1 MTATVVVTGNDPA
14 TNPSGADM
22 SLTTTTHLN
31 FHGDA
36 RAALALY
43 ASATGGQV
51 VATTY
56 ADLGMPADAPGAYG
70 IVFGLAAADNGFRVM
85 AYDVPGPRA
94 AVGTPGSTRRENG
107 MTITDQP
114 FFVSV
119 RGDTLD
125 EVRAVWDG
133 LVDGATVVEPL
144 AASAWSPGFGMLTDR
159 FGVTWV
165 LDVATAA

>member
-1 MTATVVVTGNDPA
+1 
-14 TNPSGADM
+14 M

-31 FHGDA
+31 FRGDA
-36 RAALALY
+36 RAALDLY
-43 ASATGGQV
+43 ASAVGGRV
-51 VATTY
+51 AATTY
-56 ADLGMPADAPGAYG
+56 ADLGMPADAPGADG
-70 IVFGLAAADNGFRVM
+70 VVFGLAEADNGFRVM
-85 AYDVPGPRA
+85 AYDVPGPR
-94 AVGTPGSTRRENG
+94 GTAEAPGGTRRENG
-107 MTITDQP
+107 VTLTDQP

-133 LVDGATVVEPL
+133 LVDGGTVVEPL

-165 LDVATAA
+165 LDVATA

>member
-1 MTATVVVTGNDPA
+1 MT
-14 TNPSGADM
+14 
-22 SLTTTTHLN
+22 LTTTTHLN

-43 ASATGGQV
+43 ASAVGGQV

-56 ADLGMPADAPGAYG
+56 ADLGMPADAPGADG
-70 IVFGLAAADNGFRVM
+70 VVFGLAAADNGFRVM
-85 AYDVPGPRA
+85 AYDVPGARGA
-94 AVGTPGSTRRENG
+94 APAGSTRRENG

-119 RGDTLD
+119 RGQTLD

-133 LVDGATVVEPL
+133 LAEGATVVEPL
-144 AASAWSPGFGMLTDR
+144 AASAWSAGFGMLTDR

-165 LDVATAA
+165 LDVAADA

>member
-1 MTATVVVTGNDPA
+1 
-14 TNPSGADM
+14 M

-43 ASATGGQV
+43 ASAVGGKV
-51 VATTY
+51 DATTY
-56 ADLGMPADAPGAYG
+56 ADLGMPADAPGADG
-70 IVFGLAAADNGFRVM
+70 VVFGLAAADNGFRVM
-85 AYDVPGPRA
+85 AYDVPGPRG
-94 AVGTPGSTRRENG
+94 AVPTGTTRRENG
-107 MTITDQP
+107 VTLTDQP

-119 RGDTLD
+119 RGDSLD
-125 EVRAVWDG
+125 EVQAVWDG
-133 LVDGATVVEPL
+133 LAEGATVVEPL

-165 LDVATAA
+165 LDVATSA